1 MLLRYPKKGLLL
13 IFQVNIKFAEDP
25 SIGWPKHMG
34 VILLESI
41 AFQWVLVKR
50 YNWSV
55 FYRHQW
61 NLVGFPCFR
70 TDNALQHLKFGLAE
84 LFFHQTASKTCFYME
99 LFSQLAKH
107 KRGSSIGDIV
117 QACSSQLAIQLTAN
131 MDFRQD

>member
-1 MLLRYPKKGLLL
+1 MNVKL
-13 IFQVNIKFAEDP
+13 AEDP
-25 SIGWPKHMG
+25 SIGGPKHMG

-41 AFQWVLVKR
+41 AIQWVLVKR

-70 TDNALQHLKFGLAE
+70 TDNALQNLNVRLAE
-84 LFFHQTASKTCFYME
+84 LFFHQTALKTCIYIE

-117 QACSSQLAIQLTAN
+117 QACLSPAN
-131 MDFRQD
+131 MDFRHE